1 MTTARHPSSPTRTA
15 ARRLAAAAG
24 LVAAC
29 STAPALAD
37 GRAGLPADTPPAYLQ
52 ECGSCHIAYPPAM
65 LPATSW
71 QRLMGGLE
79 RHFGSDASLDAA
91 TTRRIADWLQA
102 NAATGSRR
110 AEPPPQDR
118 ITRAA
123 WFERE
128 HRKVDA
134 AVWTLPSVKSP
145 ANCGACHTQAER
157 GRFDEHELRAPAGLD
172 ARQKRAFED

>member
-1 MTTARHPSSPTRTA
+1 MTTARYPSSPTRTA

-24 LVAAC
+24 LAAAC
-29 STAPALAD
+29 CTAPALAD

-71 QRLMGGLE
+71 QRLMGGRD

-123 WFERE
+123 WFERK
-128 HRKVDA
+128 HRKVEPE
-134 AVWTLPSVKSP
+134 VWSLPSVRS
-145 ANCGACHTQAER
+145 AAMCAACHRGADQ
-157 GRFDEHELRAPAGLD
+157 GRFDDDALLEPAGLS
-172 ARQKRAFED
+172 ARQRRAWRD

>member
-1 MTTARHPSSPTRTA
+1 MARTA

-24 LVAAC
+24 LAAAC
-29 STAPALAD
+29 STAPVFAD

-52 ECGSCHIAYPPAM
+52 ECGSCHIAYPPGL
-65 LPATSW
+65 LPAASW
-71 QRLMGGLE
+71 KRLMTGLD
-79 RHFGSDASLDAA
+79 RHFGSDASLDEA
-91 TTRRIADWLQA
+91 TTRRLADWLQA

-123 WFERE
+123 WFQRE
-128 HRKVDA
+128 HRKIDA
-134 AVWTLPSVKSP
+134 EVWTLPSVKSP

-157 GRFDEHELRAPAGLD
+157 GRFDEHELRAPADLD
-172 ARQKRAFED
+172 ARQRRAFED